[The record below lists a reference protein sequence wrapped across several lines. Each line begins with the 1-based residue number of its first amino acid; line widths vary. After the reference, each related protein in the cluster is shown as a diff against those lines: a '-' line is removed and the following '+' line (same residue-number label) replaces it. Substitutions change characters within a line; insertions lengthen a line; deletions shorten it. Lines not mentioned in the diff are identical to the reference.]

1 MKTNLDDLLIDL
13 RFSVKYIGGCRCT
26 VWSIVNFHLA
36 SKNQNNNDNTKI
48 LLIIIVYI
56 NIIIL

>member
-1 MKTNLDDLLIDL
+1 METNLDDLLIDL

-26 VWSIVNFHLA
+26 VWSIVKFHLA